1 MKFFV
6 DKINQIC
13 DHCLGRIFA
22 NMGHGLT
29 NIERGRSIRI
39 LYAMENGLN
48 INDIY
53 PKRCSVCD
61 DIFKKIEKF
70 SEIALLS
77 LKDYEFNTFLI
88 GTKNNQEIVERDKAI
103 REKYGNLGEDIGN
116 ELSREIG
123 KSLYEKI
130 KKDVSFTNPDITII
144 IDTDYEYAQVI
155 PKPIF
160 IYGRYRKLERGIPQ
174 TKWIHGKGK
183 SVEEYIGDIS
193 NSYFNGEKYYLHGAG
208 REDVDVLMLGNGRP
222 FILEIKA
229 PKRRNVDLSLLEK
242 EINEKCKGKV
252 EVIDLKYVNRD
263 MVKIIKS
270 MESKKVY
277 ILRIEIEN
285 EIEKERLEELLKS
298 LEGKVIYQRTPFRE
312 RKRRADRIREKKI
325 HSIKLISINGK
336 KLEIEITADAG
347 TYIKEFAHGDNGRT
361 KPSIS
366 EILNQK
372 VKIESLDVVKI
383 IDRED

>member
-1 MKFFV
+1 
-6 DKINQIC
+6 
-13 DHCLGRIFA
+13 
-22 NMGHGLT
+22 MGHGLT